1 MMTDNN
7 KTHHEESPVQ
17 YGKDA
22 TMFKKGKTISSK
34 VVRIA

>member
-22 TMFKKGKTISSK
+22 TMFKKEKNLFKGC
-34 VVRIA
+34 